1 MRHSRLLV
9 WRKPRNERWNNICV
23 FVLHKLGLYCV
34 TAWISICERLW
45 IRLLLDCCGKCG
57 HDKIDG
63 ETNSSSNFHT
73 RSHTGVTVT
82 TDVFPHFFGHGF
94 VPRCPPLPTVESP
107 LCFVYKIKTGK
118 VLDEFPPTQTN
129 KVGHESRY
137 WMIPGA
143 YGMVKMDDLEPQT
156 CAQMTTKL

>member
-9 WRKPRNERWNNICV
+9 WRRPRNERWNNICV

-34 TAWISICERLW
+34 TAWISVCERLW
-45 IRLLLDCCGKCG
+45 IRLLLNLRQRMEIDAVVSTCDCCGKRG

-107 LCFVYKIKTGK
+107 LCFVNKKKQEKFSTSSHK
-118 VLDEFPPTQTN
+118 HKPT
-129 KVGHESRY
+129 K
-137 WMIPGA
+137 
-143 YGMVKMDDLEPQT
+143 
-156 CAQMTTKL
+156 